1 MRIFKDKNGQDWQIV
16 LNVHQMKRIRAALGI
31 DLVNVITLDKEGVVK
46 VDMIDR
52 IANDPCLLV
61 DILWV
66 LVEEQAK
73 AISVT
78 DE

>member
-1 MRIFKDKNGQDWQIV
+1 MV
-16 LNVHQMKRIRAALGI
+16 LASLG
-31 DLVNVITLDKEGVVK
+31 DLFGGPREGGGRGFDFLDRLG
-46 VDMIDR
+46 DR

-73 AISVT
+73 AINVT